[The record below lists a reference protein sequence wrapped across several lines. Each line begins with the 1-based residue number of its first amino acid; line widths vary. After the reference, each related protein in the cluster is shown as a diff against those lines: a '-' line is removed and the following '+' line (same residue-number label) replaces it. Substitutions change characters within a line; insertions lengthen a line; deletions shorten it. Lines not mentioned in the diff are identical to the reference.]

1 MDDGQT
7 RAETQTDAAAAA
19 KAPDVVACWSCK
31 GPVKAGNP
39 FCDTCQA
46 VQPPGQV
53 DHFRRLGFDRV
64 FDLDLSELDRKY
76 FDLQRRLHPDRFATR
91 ASRERALSQ
100 AQAVAL
106 NEAYETLKDVLRR
119 ADYLL
124 EVRGVEQMP
133 NGCHLVNDQALLME
147 SMELREA
154 LAEAETAAD
163 VDKVANRAAGD
174 INVCVADLSG
184 AFRVFDME
192 RACYLVTRLKYLT
205 KLAAEARHRR
215 ARFAAAAFAL

>member
-7 RAETQTDAAAAA
+7 RAGTGIVTAAA

-31 GPVKAGNP
+31 GPVRAGNP
-39 FCDTCQA
+39 FCATCKA
-46 VQPPGQV
+46 VQPPGQA
-53 DHFRRLGFDRV
+53 DHFRRLGIDV
-64 FDLDLSELDRKY
+64 TFDLDLAMLDRRY
-76 FDLQRRLHPDRFATR
+76 FELQRQLHPDRFATR
-91 ASRERALSQ
+91 SGRERALSQ
-100 AQAVAL
+100 SQAVAL
-106 NEAYETLKDVLRR
+106 NEAYETLKDVLKR

-124 EVRGVEQMP
+124 QVRGVELMP
-133 NGCHLVNDQALLME
+133 DGCHLVNDQALLME

-154 LAEAETAAD
+154 LAEAKTTAD

-174 INVCVADLSG
+174 IHVCVADLSG

-205 KLAAEARHRR
+205 KLADEARHRR
-215 ARFAAAAFAL
+215 ARLAAAAFAL